1 MDVDLSPGLAFT
13 LVITGTLGV
22 YCEFV
27 WPGKVWPG
35 AIGSMLLI
43 FGAYSFARYHPSTHG
58 LILLAFA
65 AALFL
70 IETFRETHLISGIAG
85 IVALAAGF
93 CTLLD
98 KPRTIP
104 PVLACLLSVIF
115 GSVTVYLANG
125 AKRARRNKRI
135 DLTR

>member
-1 MDVDLSPGLAFT
+1 MDVGLSPGLAFT
-13 LVITGTLGV
+13 LGITGTLGV

-27 WPGKVWPG
+27 RPGKVWPG
-35 AIGSMLLI
+35 AIGSMLLVVS
-43 FGAYSFARYHPSTHG
+43 AYSLAQYHPSMRG
-58 LILLAFA
+58 LILLASA
-65 AALFL
+65 AVLFL
-70 IETFRETHLISGIAG
+70 VETFQETRLISGIAG
-85 IVALAAGF
+85 TVALAAGSS
-93 CTLLD
+93 TLLD

-104 PVLACLLSVIF
+104 PVLACLLSLIL